1 MAVLTHTDTTT
12 DTTLKM
18 TANTVLPWLIS
29 ASMVTLLVILLHYL
43 KQTPK
48 QPEQV
53 LSVRKIDVALP
64 APPPP
69 PPPQLKTSATSSEVA
84 QTSLN
89 IAGLGAGP
97 KVNYADKPRMT
108 LAKVKSLDV
117 PTFTIDANIIKQRL
131 ALDMPLMAVEKLDSV
146 PKVIKQ
152 KFFPIPKSV
161 RKKGIT
167 RVSTEVELI
176 IDQSGKPFVK
186 RITDSVYPEME
197 EVIRNWVNQARFSIP
212 KKDGRPVQA
221 IYLYGIHFNHGR

>member
-29 ASMVTLLVILLHYL
+29 ISMVTLLVILLHYL
-43 KQTPK
+43 KQTTK

-64 APPPP
+64 TPPPP